1 MFGRVYTAPPQE
13 IFFDMDE
20 NDASFDEAAKNLYDQ
35 ELEQGFDTASL
46 DEFLEPSIEDFDD
59 AAVEKAI
66 YQTAIAQEQGR
77 NPTEI
82 TTTPYGLGLLQDEY
96 DEIINIYPGIGAG
109 MEWRTMDDH
118 YHDAEEMLNDPRAG
132 TSISNLIDVAVEK
145 AEDEGAIDSLG
156 DIFKAFGE
164 QLGRAGQSAA
174 EAHVDSRTELD
185 TDTGDLFLGPSVGP
199 NPPWE
204 VLDAVANTAKN
215 IVGVFGD
222 GEGRPPDMDMGGPPP
237 DADPVDQLMEIFE
250 KILVGQTSNR
260 NILRDIHRSFLATTD
275 HDLFA
280 EAIRAWINT
289 DDWSDKV
296 GNAGAKPRDLFNEL
310 TSVFSQGAGASY
322 EGADTFQWSGDLTA
336 RPRPTSGP
344 SPGDPTARPQPT
356 KTEVDVSEEEKKK
369 SKRQNRI
376 DVLKKEYED
385 RGTPI
390 SDEEAGVIV
399 DAGEGEGEEG
409 DREAI
414 IKDLME
420 SGIFDREEAEEFADY
435 KISRIAVDPSEMR
448 ERHTRALSKA
458 FYETIYAQP
467 WGGRAEFASLYPA
480 MLSETK
486 TLFLLNAFTDSKKNL
501 TRNTTPGLLVQ
512 EYGESPELGAAGELS
527 PVGDAYKTFLNK
539 YLQNPSMYRTGAR
552 LAGQIA
558 RINELL
564 RKRIEEPGVWTD
576 KEDRDDWLWIEPMFW
591 GTDSEAKVNRYNL
604 ITMVAARGQQG
615 YMANILKAGTSR
627 AIEHYENMGYAG
639 SEIFAL
645 MTSVFGRTG
654 GSISA
659 EDTPIPPDSR
669 TGDDGEEKLVDDQET
684 RATGGGKPRYRPVI
698 PKSRPATYQDL
709 SGIELDPRAFSVEEP
724 TDLDRDID
732 RILTRGSV
740 PSPANALLQ
749 NRMQFHGE
757 TPSQAVAWVNE
768 NMPNFPDQPGADF
781 IEGDYAQFGVDP
793 SLSRSDIGD
802 ILTDFDLGA
811 ETMVLPPSRVM
822 GPPDA
827 SDSTLLPVSMSRD
840 DIADILADFDMGV
853 EMSIPPSRRMGPSQY
868 PGEFVM

>member
-13 IFFDMDE
+13 IFFDMYE

-82 TTTPYGLGLLQDEY
+82 TTTPYGAGLLQDEY
-96 DEIINIYPGIGAG
+96 DEVINIYPGIGAG

-204 VLDAVANTAKN
+204 VLDAVANTANN

-222 GEGRPPDMDMGGPPP
+222 GGGRAPAMDMGGPSP
-237 DADPVDQLMEIFE
+237 DADPVAQLMEIFE
-250 KILVGQTSNR
+250 KILVGQATNQK
-260 NILRDIHRSFLATTD
+260 ILRDVHLAFSVSTD

-289 DDWSDKV
+289 GDWNDKV
-296 GNAGAKPRDLFNEL
+296 ENTGAEPRAIFSEL
-310 TSVFSQGAGASY
+310 SSVFSL
-322 EGADTFQWSGDLTA
+322 GADTPYDTSSWSGDLKDDDGIKIQF
-336 RPRPTSGP
+336 PW
-344 SPGDPTARPQPT
+344 
-356 KTEVDVSEEEKKK
+356 EDVPEE
-369 SKRQNRI
+369 
-376 DVLKKEYED
+376 D
-385 RGTPI
+385 
-390 SDEEAGVIV
+390 
-399 DAGEGEGEEG
+399 
-409 DREAI
+409 
-414 IKDLME
+414 
-420 SGIFDREEAEEFADY
+420 
-435 KISRIAVDPSEMR
+435 MR
-448 ERHTRALSKA
+448 ARHTRSLSKA

-467 WGGRAEFASLYPA
+467 WGGRAEFASILPS

-486 TLFLLNAFTDSKKNL
+486 TLFLLNAFTTVQPSVSLPPEWAQAEKETLYGEVSEGATVADRL
-501 TRNTTPGLLVQ
+501 TKR
-512 EYGESPELGAAGELS
+512 YGESPGPGNTGAAS
-527 PVGDAYKTFLNK
+527 PVGDAYKLFLNN
-539 YLQNPSMYRTGAR
+539 YLQNPSVYRTGPE
-552 LAGQIA
+552 LAKHVE

-564 RKRIEEPGVWTD
+564 QKRLRYAGQLTEREDPEGTWTD
-576 KEDRDDWLWIEPMFW
+576 TDIADWAWIGPMFW
-591 GTDSEAKVNRYNL
+591 GTSSEAKTNRYNL
-604 ITMVAARGQQG
+604 ITMVAAQGRQG
-615 YMANILKAGTSR
+615 YWANIIKAGTSD
-627 AIEHYENMGYAG
+627 AIKHYENMGLAG
-639 SEIFAL
+639 SEILSL
-645 MTSVFGRTG
+645 MTRVFGRTG
-654 GSISA
+654 GRATSSDPSQA
-659 EDTPIPPDSR
+659 GGSLNVRPTTKRERFVPRVADPFLEDM
-669 TGDDGEEKLVDDQET
+669 DGEKELVDDQET
-684 RATGGGKPRYRPVI
+684 SATGGGKPRYRPVI
-698 PKSRPATYQDL
+698 PKSRPATYRDL
-709 SGIELDPRAFSVEEP
+709 SEIGLDPRVSSIEEP

-740 PSPANALLQ
+740 SSPGNALIQ

-757 TPSQAVAWVNE
+757 TPSEAVAWVNE
-768 NMPNFPDQPGADF
+768 NMPNFPDQPGAEF

-811 ETMVLPPSRVM
+811 ETRVLPPSRMM

-827 SDSTLLPVSMSRD
+827 SDPTLLPLSMSRD